1 MLTLRP
7 VGHQSTNWML
17 CLVLMVAVAALTSS
31 ETMSPW
37 YNRQQASHVFTMAR
51 VTFHHLVGWLRAS
64 IGEICF
70 RVHSFQISWGTSFSC
85 NVHKSMLLKL

>member
-64 IGEICF
+64 IGEID
-70 RVHSFQISWGTSFSC
+70 QISSYNTHGFG
-85 NVHKSMLLKL
+85 NEKKMYRR